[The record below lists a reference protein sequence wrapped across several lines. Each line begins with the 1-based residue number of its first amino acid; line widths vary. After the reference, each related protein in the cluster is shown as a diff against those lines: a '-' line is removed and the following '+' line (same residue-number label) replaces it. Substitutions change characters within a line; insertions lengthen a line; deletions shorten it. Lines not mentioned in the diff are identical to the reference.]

1 MEVWAYIPQSTHQGR
16 AVYFIALFAV
26 HRRLRYA
33 MGIPFSTAAE
43 DAYRSFLWVYE
54 QQNILWIAQ
63 RMNGILVDAD
73 TVFLYVYQY

>member
-1 MEVWAYIPQSTHQGR
+1 
-16 AVYFIALFAV
+16 
-26 HRRLRYA
+26 

-54 QQNILWIAQ
+54 QQNILWIAK